1 MPHGDVETVH
11 HDGQWWNR
19 VEGTG
24 DEHGP
29 YRTKEEAVEEGR
41 DLARGFKSEHIIKG
55 LDGRIHERSTY
66 GHDPRDIPG

>member
-1 MPHGDVETVH
+1 MPQGDVETVH
-11 HDGQWWNR
+11 HDGRWWNR

-29 YRTKEEAVEEGR
+29 HHTKAQALEEGR
-41 DLARGFKSEHIIKG
+41 DLAREFKNEHIIKG

>member
-19 VEGTG
+19 VEGT
-24 DEHGP
+24 DEEHGP
-29 YRTKEEAVEEGR
+29 HHTKQEAVEEGR
-41 DLARGFKSEHIIKG
+41 DLARAFKSEHIIKG